1 MQYIFKYA
9 PEGAVS
15 VRVSKQDCNSIR
27 FFNSKGE
34 AWFNYAGWLSSGCT
48 DWVTVAERPQEQR
61 KTVHDVVHSFDEWP
75 SEGNVRLY
83 YSEDFRDWYSSVE
96 HSIAPD
102 GYYQVCTREEYE
114 QVLAESKQEW
124 THEYG
129 SANIKCRILAT
140 YGNECWVLNDCGNKV
155 TEYLDSLKPI
165 KSDLEE
171 AANDYLSSE
180 CSKAFID
187 SFIAGANWQ
196 REQSQCK

>member
-1 MQYIFKYA
+1 MQDIFKYA

-15 VRVSKQDCNSIR
+15 VRVSKEKGSVIR
-27 FFNSKGE
+27 FFNAKGE
-34 AWFNYAGWLSSGCT
+34 AWFNHAGWFSSGCT

-61 KTVHDVVHSFDEWP
+61 KTVHDAIEVFGEWNEDYKYLHYTPEFDNWLW
-75 SEGNVRLY
+75 STY
-83 YSEDFRDWYSSVE
+83 KYQIDD
-96 HSIAPD
+96 H
-102 GYYQVCTREEYE
+102 YQVCTCEEFE
-114 QVLAESKQEW
+114 QTLAESKQEW

-140 YGNECWVLNDCGNKV
+140 DGNECWVLNDCGNKV

-171 AANDYLSSE
+171 AANDYVSSE
-180 CSKAFID
+180 CSKTFID

-196 REQSQCK
+196 REQGQCK